1 MTPLRLL
8 LVEDMEDDE
17 ILLLR
22 SLRKSGYQVEHQR
35 VECAEEMRRALESH
49 DWDLIISDYNLPQ
62 FSALAAL
69 EVYHQVGKDLPFL
82 IVSGTVGEETA
93 VTALRSGAH
102 DFLIKGK
109 YSRLGPAIERELKE
123 AGERRARRQAEFA
136 LLESQRRFRSL
147 IENSL
152 DIITVIGVDG
162 RITYASPSLQTVLG
176 YDPERALGKALEEF
190 AHPADR
196 ELIRSVLAELLRCD
210 GESRTVEFRLKDCH
224 GSWLVLEAIGKSMV
238 NDPVVGGIVVNSRDV
253 TQRKAAE
260 SRLKAANEELRAA
273 QQQLVRRERLT
284 ALGEMASGIA
294 HDFNNALSS
303 ILGFSEA
310 LLMYPDILEDHE
322 QTLELVRMI
331 NVSAQDGAQVVER
344 LGEFYRTRERP
355 EDLEL
360 LDLNMIVDQ
369 AVRLT
374 QPRWKGQARSAG
386 VQIEVAIEPGQIPK
400 AHANAA
406 ELRQALTNLIFNATD
421 AMPEGGRLTLRTLP
435 RPESDEVCLEISDT
449 GTGMSEAT
457 RSRCLEP
464 FFTTKGQKG
473 TGMGLAMVYGIIRR
487 HSGMIEVDSKLGE
500 GTTFRIILPV
510 QGPAPQEQDDVA
522 VAPELE
528 NAALRVLVVE
538 EEPFVRTV
546 VTTFLASD
554 GHESELANSGRA
566 ALEKIR
572 ENLQAETPYNVI
584 IAARSTPEISGEQ
597 LALAAKELVPH
608 TPVILM
614 SGVNDGA
621 ALSGVDVMVTKPFT
635 LETFRRA
642 LAQAVLSVER
652 QSDMEQ

>member
-1 MTPLRLL
+1 MSTETRVLNLL
-8 LVEDMEDDE
+8 LVEDSEDDE
-17 ILLLR
+17 FLLLR
-22 SLRKSGYQVEHQR
+22 ALKKSGYQVRHQR
-35 VECAEEMRRALESH
+35 VQSAEEMRVALGAEP
-49 DWDLIISDYNLPQ
+49 WDLVISDYNLPQ
-62 FSALAAL
+62 FSALDAL
-69 EVYHQVGKDLPFL
+69 NVYHDVASDLPFL

-123 AGERRARRQAEFA
+123 AGERRARRDAEKA
-136 LLESQRRFRSL
+136 LTESQRRFRSL

-152 DIITVIGVDG
+152 DIITVVGLDG
-162 RITYASPSLQTVLG
+162 CITYVSPSIKRVLG
-176 YDPERALGKALEEF
+176 YEPEGALGKSLEEL
-190 AHPADR
+190 AHPNDR
-196 ELIRSVLAELLRCD
+196 ELIRSVMAELLESD
-210 GESRTVEFRLKDCH
+210 GASRTVEFRLKDAQ

-238 NDPVVGGIVVNSRDV
+238 SDSVVGGIVVNSRDI

-260 SRLKAANEELRAA
+260 SRLKAANDELRQA
-273 QQQLVRRERLT
+273 QQQLIRRERLT

-310 LLMYPDILEDHE
+310 LLMYPDILDDHE
-322 QTLELVRMI
+322 QTLELIRMI

-344 LGEFYRTRERP
+344 LGEFYRTKERP
-355 EDLEL
+355 EDLES

-386 VQIEVAIEPGQIPK
+386 VQIEVAIEPGDIPK

-406 ELRQALTNLIFNATD
+406 ELRQALTNLIFNASD
-421 AMPEGGRLTLRTLP
+421 AMPDGGQLTLRTES
-435 RPESDEVCLEISDT
+435 RPESGEVCVEISDS
-449 GTGMSEAT
+449 GTGMSEET

-464 FFTTKGQKG
+464 FYTTKGQKG

-487 HSGMIEVDSKLGE
+487 HSGLIEVDSKLGE
-500 GTTFRIILPV
+500 GTTFRIVLPTK
-510 QGPAPQEQDDVA
+510 GPSPEDQIDQQAAPD
-522 VAPELE
+522 LE
-528 NAALRVLVVE
+528 SAALRVLVVE
-538 EEPFVRTV
+538 QEPFVRTV

-554 GHESELANSGRA
+554 GHEAELAADGRI
-566 ALEKIR
+566 ALEKMR
-572 ENLQAETPYNVI
+572 ENLERETPYNLV
-584 IAARSTPEISGEQ
+584 IAARSTPEMSGEQ
-597 LALAAKELVPH
+597 LALAAKELAPQ

-621 ALSGVDVMVTKPFT
+621 ALACVDVMVTKPFT

-642 LAQAVLSVER
+642 LSQA
-652 QSDMEQ
+652 METGA

>member
-1 MTPLRLL
+1 MTPLKLL

-17 ILLLR
+17 FLLLR
-22 SLRKSGYQVEHQR
+22 ALKKSGYEVRHQR
-35 VECAEEMRRALESH
+35 VESAEEMRRALQSE
-49 DWDLIISDYNLPQ
+49 DWDLVISDYNLPQ

-123 AGERRARRQAEFA
+123 AGERRARREAEFA
-136 LLESQRRFRSL
+136 LTESQRRFQSL

-152 DIITVIGVDG
+152 DIITVVGVDG
-162 RITYASPSLQTVLG
+162 RITYASPSIKTVLG
-176 YDPERALGKALEEF
+176 YEPERAVGKALEEF
-190 AHPADR
+190 AHPSDR
-196 ELIRSVLAELLRCD
+196 EIIRSVLAELLECD
-210 GESRTVEFRLKDCH
+210 GENRTVEFRLKDEN

-238 NDPVVGGIVVNSRDV
+238 SDPVVGGIVVNSRDV
-253 TQRKAAE
+253 TQRKAVE
-260 SRLKAANEELRAA
+260 SRLKAANEELREA
-273 QQQLVRRERLT
+273 QQQLIRRERLT

-355 EDLEL
+355 EDLES
-360 LDLNMIVDQ
+360 LDLNLIVDQ

-386 VQIEVAIEPGQIPK
+386 VQIEVAIEPGEIPK

-406 ELRQALTNLIFNATD
+406 ELRQALTNLIFNASD
-421 AMPEGGRLTLRTLP
+421 AMPEGGRLTLRTLA

-510 QGPAPQEQDDVA
+510 KGPAPEERDETES
-522 VAPELE
+522 APELE
-528 NAALRVLVVE
+528 SAALRVLVVE

-554 GHESELANSGRA
+554 GHESELANTGLA

-572 ENLQAETPYNVI
+572 ESLRAETPYNVI

-597 LALAAKELVPH
+597 LALAAKELMPQ

-621 ALSGVDVMVTKPFT
+621 AVSGVDVMVTKPFT

-642 LAQAVLSVER
+642 LAQAVLSPER
-652 QSDMEQ
+652 KAAG